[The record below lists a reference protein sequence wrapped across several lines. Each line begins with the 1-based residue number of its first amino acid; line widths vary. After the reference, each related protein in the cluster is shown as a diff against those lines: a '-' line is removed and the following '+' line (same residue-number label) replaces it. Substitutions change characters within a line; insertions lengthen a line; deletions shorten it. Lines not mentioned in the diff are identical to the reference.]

1 MKLLCVAPIRYP
13 GHFGDAIRLPNLA
26 RYLTKK
32 GHSVQFLIAFPKV
45 RKKETLEIDGIL
57 VHRNPIKHRIQAP
70 FKIWRLIKEYDYDL
84 IYAYMP
90 SIYSSIPVSLTGQPF
105 ALDCPDII
113 KTHQSIP
120 LLGASIRK
128 AEKIFVINQITKK
141 FYIQRFK
148 VEDQKFVILPNGVD
162 ESIFNSTVVP
172 KTTERYDVVFA
183 GRLYY
188 LEELIRAA
196 RYVVKEYPDAIFLI
210 IGNEDEDKY
219 RAMVRVEG
227 LKRNFKFV
235 GFVPHKE
242 VAAYIAAAKIGANI
256 FPDEPYYAS
265 AQPIKILEYMASG
278 KPVVATNLLGTAEIV
293 QHESQGFLYDAED
306 HQQLANY
313 IIQLLDDDRLREQM
327 GKKGVFTASK
337 YSWDTVGEKL
347 LKTLE
352 QLT

>member
-13 GHFGDAIRLPNLA
+13 GHLGDAIRLPNLA
-26 RYLTKK
+26 RYLAKR

-45 RKKETLEIDGIL
+45 GKKETLEINGVL

-70 FKIWRLIKEYDYDL
+70 FKIWKLIKECDYDL

-90 SIYSSIPVSLTGQPF
+90 SIYSSIPALLTGQPF
-105 ALDCPDII
+105 VLDCPDII
-113 KTHQSIP
+113 KTHQNIP

-162 ESIFNSTVVP
+162 ESIFNSTVAP
-172 KTTERYDVVFA
+172 KTSERYDAVFT

-188 LEELIRAA
+188 LEELIEAA

-219 RAMVRVEG
+219 RAMVRGEG
-227 LKRNFKFV
+227 LERNFKFV
-235 GFVPHKE
+235 GFVPHEE
-242 VAAYIAAAKIGANI
+242 VAAYIAAAKIGVNI
-256 FPDEPYYAS
+256 FPNEPYCAS

-278 KPVVATNLLGTAEIV
+278 KPVVATNLPGTAEII
-293 QHESQGFLYDAED
+293 QHESQGFLYNAED
-306 HQQLANY
+306 CRKLANY
-313 IIQLLDDDRLREQM
+313 ITQLLDDDMLRERM
-327 GKKGVFTASK
+327 GKKGALTASK
-337 YSWDTVGEKL
+337 YSWDNIGEKL